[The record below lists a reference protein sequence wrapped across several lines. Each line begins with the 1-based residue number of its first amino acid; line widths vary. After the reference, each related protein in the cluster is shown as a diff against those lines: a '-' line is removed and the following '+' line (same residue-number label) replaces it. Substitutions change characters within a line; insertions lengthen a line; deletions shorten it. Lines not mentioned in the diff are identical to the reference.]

1 MSNTPKQPE
10 LMPTTLLRLWQGD
23 PDVRKYLDMRITQP
37 NNDMAMVAAIHEIKT
52 LTLRLKESQAQVA
65 MWFKLQERRDST
77 ATKLAAQISTEC
89 SKIRETISAMGRRPA
104 GGGPG

>member
-1 MSNTPKQPE
+1 MNEAIRK
-10 LMPTTLLRLWQGD
+10 LQGVLD
-23 PDVRKYLDMRITQP
+23 CVPDRPVIIR
-37 NNDMAMVAAIHEIKT
+37 AMIEAIHEIET
-52 LTLRLKESQAQVA
+52 LELRLKESQAQVA

-77 ATKLAAQISTEC
+77 ASKLAAQISTEC